1 LRYVCGAVA
10 LHEKFDEVMMKKTL
24 VEVVGVEVGVGW
36 WDGLPGHIDPDR
48 VPVLT
53 DVVEIKEKPAR
64 GGLDGKDGGPYYL
77 PLIMAL

>member
-1 LRYVCGAVA
+1 M
-10 LHEKFDEVMMKKTL
+10 MMKKTL
-24 VEVVGVEVGVGW
+24 DKVGGVEVGAGW

-53 DVVEIKEKPAR
+53 DIIEIKEKPAR
-64 GGLDGKDGGPYYL
+64 GGLAVDDGWPYYL

>member
-1 LRYVCGAVA
+1 
-10 LHEKFDEVMMKKTL
+10 MMKKTL
-24 VEVVGVEVGVGW
+24 GEVGGSEVGAGW

-64 GGLDGKDGGPYYL
+64 GGLDGEDGGPYYL

>member
-1 LRYVCGAVA
+1 
-10 LHEKFDEVMMKKTL
+10 MKKTL
-24 VEVVGVEVGVGW
+24 VEVDGSEVGAGW
-36 WDGLPGHIDPDR
+36 WDGLPGNIDTDQI
-48 VPVLT
+48 PVLT

>member
-1 LRYVCGAVA
+1 
-10 LHEKFDEVMMKKTL
+10 MKKTL
-24 VEVVGVEVGVGW
+24 IKVEGSEVGAGW

-53 DVVEIKEKPAR
+53 DMVEIKEKPALC
-64 GGLDGKDGGPYYL
+64 GLGVEDGGTYYL

>member
-24 VEVVGVEVGVGW
+24 VEVGGVEVGVGW

-64 GGLDGKDGGPYYL
+64 GGLDVEDGGPYYL

>member
-1 LRYVCGAVA
+1 
-10 LHEKFDEVMMKKTL
+10 MMKKTL
-24 VEVVGVEVGVGW
+24 GEVGGSEVGAVW

-64 GGLDGKDGGPYYL
+64 GGLDGEDGGPYYL

>member
-1 LRYVCGAVA
+1 
-10 LHEKFDEVMMKKTL
+10 MKKTL
-24 VEVVGVEVGVGW
+24 VEVGGVEVGVGW

-53 DVVEIKEKPAR
+53 DIVEIKEKPAR
-64 GGLDGKDGGPYYL
+64 GGLDGEDGGPYYL

>member
-1 LRYVCGAVA
+1 
-10 LHEKFDEVMMKKTL
+10 MKKTL
-24 VEVVGVEVGVGW
+24 VEVGGSEVGAGW
-36 WDGLPGHIDPDR
+36 WDGLPGHIEPDR

-64 GGLDGKDGGPYYL
+64 GGLDEKDGGPYYL

>member
-1 LRYVCGAVA
+1 
-10 LHEKFDEVMMKKTL
+10 MMKKAL
-24 VEVVGVEVGVGW
+24 CEVGVAEVGAGW

-48 VPVLT
+48 IPVLT

-64 GGLDGKDGGPYYL
+64 GGLDGEDSGPYYL

>member
-1 LRYVCGAVA
+1 
-10 LHEKFDEVMMKKTL
+10 MKKAL
-24 VEVVGVEVGVGW
+24 GEVDGSEVGAGLLG
-36 WDGLPGHIDPDR
+36 GLPGYIDPDR

-64 GGLDGKDGGPYYL
+64 GGLDGEDGGPYYL